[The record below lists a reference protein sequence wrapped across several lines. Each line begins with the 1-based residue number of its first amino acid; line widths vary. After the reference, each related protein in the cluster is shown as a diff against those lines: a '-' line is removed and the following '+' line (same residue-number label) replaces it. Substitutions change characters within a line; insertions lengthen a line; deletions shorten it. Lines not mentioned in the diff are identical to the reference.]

1 MNEAQEQIIRGSF
14 DISRWEPEPYAVE
27 GAEGELSR
35 VSATKEFVGD
45 IEGTSTAELL
55 MAGNSRGAGYVASEV
70 FTGTVQ
76 GRRGSVIVQH
86 WGLAEGT
93 AAASSGHI
101 IPGSG
106 TGELE
111 GIAGRAEYSQDLSG
125 QHHLELRVTFS
136 PEN

>member
-1 MNEAQEQIIRGSF
+1 MSEAQEQVVRGSF
-14 DISRWEPEPYAVE
+14 DISGWEPQPYTVD
-27 GAEGELSR
+27 GADSELNR

-45 IEGTSTAELL
+45 IEGVSVAELL

-70 FTGTVQ
+70 FTGIIL
-76 GRRGSVIVQH
+76 GRQGSVIIQH

-111 GIAGRAEYSQDLSG
+111 EIAGKAEYSQDLSG
-125 QHHLELRVTFS
+125 QHHLELRVTFG
-136 PEN
+136 

>member
-1 MNEAQEQIIRGSF
+1 MSELQEQVIRAAF
-14 DISRWEPEPYAVE
+14 DISHWDPESYSVD
-27 GAEGELSR
+27 GVDSELTR

-45 IEGTSTAELL
+45 IEGSSVAELL
-55 MAGNSRGAGYVASEV
+55 MAGNNRGAGYVASEV
-70 FTGTVQ
+70 FTGSIL
-76 GRRGSVIVQH
+76 GRRGSMIVQH

-111 GIAGRAEYSQDLSG
+111 GIAGRVEYSQDVSG
-125 QHHLELRVTFS
+125 QHYLELRVTF
-136 PEN
+136 PG